1 MRTMHIIL
9 HIGRADFLERVRRYS
24 FLIMLGLT
32 LFLGFQVAIGN
43 MTVTLDEYRGE
54 FNSAWLGSTMSFFA
68 SFFLGIFGFYLVKG
82 SIARDDESGV
92 GQIMAA
98 TPMTPAV
105 YMIGKWISHVAVL
118 ISMVAILAIM
128 GMLMQ
133 FVAGENLQ
141 LDLIAMLA
149 PFLLITF
156 PFLTLVS
163 AAALLFESIRF
174 LRGSIGNVVY
184 FVAIVITLNVL
195 DEQSKINPAL
205 DAFELTGT
213 AIFRRSMMAAAET
226 AFPEYGGGFSPGNPA
241 PPHSKI
247 FYWDGVNWTAEI
259 IITRLGLILLAGMMI
274 YITARLFKRF
284 DGSSLKPQQIKS
296 KKTQTSYAPGFIP
309 QAFSTVH
316 LTPLKPAANAFSFL
330 NMLLFELRLL
340 TRGQA
345 WWWYILMG
353 ALVIVSYVP
362 SFIPGIDFDLYVRQG
377 ILPAIFILPI
387 LIWSSMGNREVQN
400 DVQQLAFST
409 PSPLWRQLPSQ
420 WLSGFLITL
429 LVAGGPLLGFISDSN
444 HNALYAL
451 LAAIVFV
458 PSLALAAGVVSGTR
472 KLFEI
477 MYMAI
482 WYIGPINH
490 MPAFDYLGSYGD
502 GNPLFFI
509 SLSILLI
516 ATTFSTRARQIRN

>member
-1 MRTMHIIL
+1 MRTMRIIL

-98 TPMTPAV
+98 TPMTPSV
-105 YMIGKWISHVAVL
+105 YMTGKWISHIALL
-118 ISMVAILAIM
+118 ISMVGILAIM
-128 GMLMQ
+128 GIVMQ

-141 LDLIAMLA
+141 LDLMAMLA
-149 PFLLITF
+149 PFLMITL

-163 AAALLFESIRF
+163 AAALLFESITF

-184 FVAIVITLNVL
+184 FVVMIIVLNLL
-195 DEQSKINPAL
+195 DEGSKVNPAL

-213 AIFRRSMMAAAET
+213 GIFRRSMMAAAKT
-226 AFPEYGGGFSPGNPA
+226 AFPEYGGGFAPGNPA
-241 PPHSKI
+241 PPDSKI
-247 FYWDGVNWTAEI
+247 FYWSGVDWTTEI
-259 IITRLGLILLAGMMI
+259 ILTRLGLILLAGMII
-274 YITARLFKRF
+274 YIAARLFNRF
-284 DGSSLKPQQIKS
+284 DGSSLKPQQIKP
-296 KKTQTSYAPGFIP
+296 KKMQTSYMPGLTP
-309 QAFSTVH
+309 QAFSTAH
-316 LTPLKPAANAFSFL
+316 LTPLRPVANGFSFL
-330 NMLLFELRLL
+330 NMLLLELRLL
-340 TRGQA
+340 TRGQT
-345 WWWYILMG
+345 WWWYALMG
-353 ALVIVSYVP
+353 TLVIVSYA
-362 SFIPGIDFDLYVRQG
+362 SGFIPEFDLYVHQG
-377 ILPAIFILPI
+377 ILPAIFVLPI
-387 LIWSSMGNREVQN
+387 LIWSSMGNREIQN
-400 DVQQLAFST
+400 DVQQLAFSAS
-409 PSPLWRQLPSQ
+409 SPLWRQLPSQ

-429 LVAGGPLLGFISDSN
+429 LLAGGLLLRFIS
-444 HNALYAL
+444 NADHTALAAL

-477 MYMAI
+477 VYMTI
-482 WYIGPINH
+482 WYLGPINH
-490 MPAFDYLGSYGD
+490 MAGFDYLGSYGD
-502 GNPLFFI
+502 GNPVFFI
-509 SLSILLI
+509 LLSIILI
-516 ATTFSTRARQIRN
+516 TTAFIARGRQIRN